1 MIGFLDRKLE
11 LLVRFI
17 PFVYLAIEQI
27 IEHKFIQTTYQI
39 VEGLAST
46 FFKLMIVK
54 NKSI

>member
-39 VEGLAST
+39 VEGVAST
-46 FFKLMIVK
+46 FFKLMIIK